1 LQVNFLVEVK
11 FITLILLRYVMK
23 SRENLVGA
31 YAVLFGVIIAV
42 IFGIFQRF
50 ILTSWIG
57 WIYGVLAL
65 IGILIGA
72 ISVSNDSKEA
82 MTFLLATVSLVI
94 VSSVGQE
101 KLILIGDMGLL
112 IITILNALLTMF
124 VPATIIVALKTVF
137 SIASLK

>member
-1 LQVNFLVEVK
+1 
-11 FITLILLRYVMK
+11 MK

-42 IFGIFQRF
+42 IFGLFQRF
-50 ILTSWIG
+50 ILISWVG
-57 WIYGVLAL
+57 WIYGILAV

-82 MTFLLATVSLVI
+82 TTFLLATVALVI

-101 KLILIGDMGLL
+101 RLILIGDVGLL

-124 VPATIIVALKTVF
+124 VPATIVVALKTVF

>member
-1 LQVNFLVEVK
+1 
-11 FITLILLRYVMK
+11 MK

-42 IFGIFQRF
+42 VFGIFQRF
-50 ILTSWIG
+50 ILVSWIG
-57 WIYGVLAL
+57 WIYAVLAL
-65 IGILIGA
+65 IGLLIGA

-94 VSSVGQE
+94 VSAMGQE
-101 KLILIGDMGLL
+101 RLILIGDIGLL

>member
-1 LQVNFLVEVK
+1 MQVNFLVEVK

>member
-1 LQVNFLVEVK
+1 
-11 FITLILLRYVMK
+11 MK

-42 IFGIFQRF
+42 IFGLFQRF
-50 ILTSWIG
+50 ILISWVG
-57 WIYGVLAL
+57 WIYGILAI

-82 MTFLLATVSLVI
+82 TTFLLATVALVI

-101 KLILIGDMGLL
+101 RLILIGDVGLL

-124 VPATIIVALKTVF
+124 VPATIVVALKTVF

>member
-1 LQVNFLVEVK
+1 
-11 FITLILLRYVMK
+11 MK
-23 SRENLVGA
+23 SKENLVGA

-50 ILTSWIG
+50 ILISWTG
-57 WIYGVLAL
+57 WIYGILAI
-65 IGILIGA
+65 IGIFIGA

-82 MTFLLATVSLVI
+82 TTFLLATVALVI

-101 KLILIGDMGLL
+101 RLILIGDIGLL

-124 VPATIIVALKTVF
+124 VPATIVVALKTVF

>member
-1 LQVNFLVEVK
+1 
-11 FITLILLRYVMK
+11 MK

-65 IGILIGA
+65 MGILIGA

-101 KLILIGDMGLL
+101 RLILIGDMGLL

>member
-1 LQVNFLVEVK
+1 
-11 FITLILLRYVMK
+11 MK

-31 YAVLFGVIIAV
+31 YAVLFGVVVAV
-42 IFGIFQRF
+42 IFGLFQRF
-50 ILTSWIG
+50 VLISWIG
-57 WIYGVLAL
+57 WIYGLLAI
-65 IGILIGA
+65 IGIIIGA

-82 MTFLLATVSLVI
+82 MTFLLATVALVI

-101 KLILIGDMGLL
+101 RLILIGDIGLL

-124 VPATIIVALKTVF
+124 VPATIVVALKTVF

>member
-1 LQVNFLVEVK
+1 
-11 FITLILLRYVMK
+11 MK

-101 KLILIGDMGLL
+101 RLILIGDMGLL

-124 VPATIIVALKTVF
+124 VPATIVVALKTVF